1 MIIGFNTKALRI
13 AYNTFFNGVSS
24 FSDDGLIRLHIN
36 FIDQIENLKEVYK
49 IQLEHLEEPLA
60 NDLLIKDEYYPI
72 DLSIILD
79 NLLELYSNVV
89 SSFDLKEDTIESDY
103 IKVHKVLLA
112 NTMASDSVEEEINGR
127 LKNNEPVLTLEEQDE
142 LNDQFYDYYIY
153 TIDKVANMTGK
164 ELWVVYY
171 YFFKIMYM

>member
-1 MIIGFNTKALRI
+1 M
-13 AYNTFFNGVSS
+13 
-24 FSDDGLIRLHIN
+24 
-36 FIDQIENLKEVYK
+36 
-49 IQLEHLEEPLA
+49 
-60 NDLLIKDEYYPI
+60 LIKDEYYPI

-103 IKVHKVLLA
+103 VKVHKVLLA

-153 TIDKVANMTGK
+153 AAAAVLIFNTQFFDKSDPGAATLLSLSTLALAFIARPVGSALFGHFGDKLGRKKTLVASLLIVLRKQQT
-164 ELWVVYY
+164 L
-171 YFFKIMYM
+171 